1 MNPSNTVISNTAFE
15 INFDGL
21 VGPTHNY
28 AGLSVG
34 NVASLKNAAQASNP
48 KQGALQGLAKMK
60 ALSDM
65 GLKQAVLPP
74 LERPDVHVLRQL
86 GFSGTDKQVI
96 TKAAKE
102 APAVFAATCS
112 ASSMWTANAC
122 TISPSADTQD
132 KKVHFTAANLSNKFH
147 RSIEAPTTSRVLK
160 AIFSDDQ
167 HFAHHQ
173 ALPMGDHFG
182 DEGAANHTR
191 FCDNYGE
198 QGVEFFVYG
207 KYAFDSSKPFPK
219 KYPAR
224 QTFEASQAIA
234 RLHQLDNSKT
244 VFAQQNPDV
253 IDAGVFHNDVISVGN
268 RNCLFYHEEAFL
280 DSDKV
285 IADIQRAYGES
296 PMHFI
301 KVPTSAVSLYDS
313 VHTYLFN
320 SQLISLADG
329 SMAIIAPGECQE
341 NQNVK
346 TYLDSVIADDN
357 PISKVEI
364 FDVKQSMQNGGGPAC
379 LRQRVVLNEMEIA
392 ASNQSVYIND
402 QLFQRLNQWV
412 EAHYRDSLMESDLAD
427 PQLLVE
433 SRSALDEL
441 TQILNLGSVYPFQR

>member
-1 MNPSNTVISNTAFE
+1 MNQSFE
-15 INFDGL
+15 VNFDGL

-60 ALSDM
+60 ALSGM

-74 LERPDVHVLRQL
+74 LERPDVHILRQL
-86 GFSGTDKQVI
+86 GFTGSDEQVI
-96 TKAAKE
+96 TRAAKE
-102 APAVFAATCS
+102 APSVFAATCS

-122 TISPSADTQD
+122 TISPSADT
-132 KKVHFTAANLSNKFH
+132 KNGKVHFTAANLSNKFH
-147 RSIEAPTTSRVLK
+147 RSIEAPTTSRVLE
-160 AIFSDDQ
+160 AIFSNNDF
-167 HFAHHQ
+167 FAHHE

-191 FCDNYGE
+191 FCRSYGE
-198 QGVEFFVYG
+198 QGVEFFVFG
-207 KYAFDSSKPFPK
+207 KYAFNSNKPFPK

-224 QTFEASQAIA
+224 QTFEASQSIA
-234 RLHQLDNSKT
+234 RLHQLDVNKT

-268 RNCLFYHEEAFL
+268 QDCLFYHETAFL
-280 DSDKV
+280 NSDK
-285 IADIQRAYGES
+285 IIDDLQSAFGES

-301 KVPTSAVSLYDS
+301 KVPESAVSIHDA

-320 SQLISLADG
+320 SQLVTLNDG
-329 SMAIIAPGECQE
+329 TMAIIAPGECRE
-341 NQNVK
+341 NDNVK
-346 TYLDSVIADDN
+346 TYLDSVIAGDN

-364 FDVKQSMQNGGGPAC
+364 YDVKQSMQNGGGPAC
-379 LRQRVVLNEMEIA
+379 LRQRVVLSDDEID
-392 ASNQSVYIND
+392 ASNPSVYINEG
-402 QLFQRLNQWV
+402 LFGTLNSWV
-412 EAHYRDSLMESDLAD
+412 ENHYRDSLSENDLSD

-433 SRSALDEL
+433 SRTALDEL
-441 TQILNLGSVYPFQR
+441 TQILNLGSVYPFQL